1 MAEHNT
7 LTGSSLHEPKG
18 IDSAATSDAGKVI
31 TPSSSTAGTGTLRNL
46 TESEITGKVAYITAR
61 FDDVS
66 TAGDIYIP
74 MAFAGIVT
82 GVRTV
87 IDGTLATAD
96 VTLTAKVNNVAMTNG
111 AVTIAYSGSAAGDV
125 DSASPS
131 AGNSVTVGDYVNIT
145 SDGAS
150 TNTVSATV
158 MLTISRS

>member
-18 IDSAATSDAGKVI
+18 IDTASTSDAGKVL
-31 TPSSSTAGTGTLRNL
+31 TPSSSAAGTGELRKL
-46 TESEITGKVAYITAR
+46 VESEINSKTAYVTAR

-74 MAFAGIVT
+74 CGFAGTVT
-82 GVRTV
+82 AIHTV
-87 IDGTLATAD
+87 INGTLATAD

-111 AVTIAYSGSAAGDV
+111 AVTIAFSGSAAGDL
-125 DSASPS
+125 DTASPS
-131 AGNSVTVGDYVNIT
+131 AGNTITTSDYINIT

-150 TNTVSATV
+150 TNTVAADI
-158 MLTISRS
+158 MLTITRS